1 MMEYSEYA
9 KLSKELSK
17 LMLLKNNNKSTPKIE
32 SRLKELVNLMLPHAF

>member
-1 MMEYSEYA
+1 MNYQDYA

-32 SRLKELVNLMLPHAF
+32 SRLNELVKLMMPHAF